1 MEKYIKINP
10 INLFTITFLFI
21 IFSSLFV
28 QQILLPY
35 ISPQWHAYPKY
46 EDAYGLLLRM
56 DMKEFHLLA
65 MEQYRKVKEFGWSE
79 FNISPTGHE
88 IAGIA
93 SFLYLIFY
101 PSIFII
107 TIVNATLHGTV
118 SVLLYK
124 ILLKLNIAKLPSF
137 IAVLILSFFPSSL
150 LWNTQI
156 HNEPFFI
163 TGTIF
168 ISYSLFYIIPKNNDK
183 IKYVFYHFV
192 FFLIGIS
199 LVFLVRPYFC
209 DVILYLSSLLYFFI
223 IINSLIKIGSKKIF
237 YQKTIILIFAIFI
250 FTSNIHIYKTMR
262 IISLTIEFIQNI
274 ELNTKNYLP
283 KTITQILTS
292 DEIIESDTNYLPKTK
307 IQTSDEIIESDTNY
321 LPKTKKQ
328 TQTSEEKIE
337 QEELILKEDNQLEK
351 KENIFLKRLKNI
363 RKDPIY
369 LQDIYNYKWDKNEI
383 VPNFIET
390 LFLRIAVYRHNFYPN
405 IKENEESSAIDR
417 DIKFHNSFDVM
428 KYVPKA
434 VLIGI
439 FSPFPNQWFS
449 AGSLDETSFFKKIH
463 LFEVILI
470 YFFISIG
477 LFLVFQKLFD
487 VYFVVVFFYNISLIV
502 LIALLTPNIGTLLRH
517 RYGFIVVI
525 FAILI
530 SLVIEKF
537 LIKKNLL
544 KDDNNIN

>member
-1 MEKYIKINP
+1 MDKLIKLNSV
-10 INLFTITFLFI
+10 NLFAITFLFI
-21 IFSSLFV
+21 IFSSLIV

-35 ISPQWHAYPKY
+35 ILPQWHAYPKY

-65 MEQYRKVKEFGWSE
+65 IEQYRKVKEYGWSH
-79 FNISPTGHE
+79 FNISPSGHE

-107 TIVNATLHGTV
+107 TIVNGILHGIV
-118 SVLLYK
+118 SVLLFK
-124 ILLKLNIAKLPSF
+124 ILLKLNIDKLPAF
-137 IAVLILSFFPSSL
+137 FAVLILSFFPSSL

-168 ISYSLFYIIPKNNDK
+168 ISYSLFYIIPKNNDQ
-183 IKYVFYHFV
+183 IKYLFYHFV

-223 IINSLIKIGSKKIF
+223 IINSFINIRNKKLF
-237 YQKTIILIFAIFI
+237 YQKIIILVLAIFI

-262 IISLTIEFIQNI
+262 MINLTIEFIQNI
-274 ELNTKNYLP
+274 EL
-283 KTITQILTS
+283 S
-292 DEIIESDTNYLPKTK
+292 SDTNYLPKIIK
-307 IQTSDEIIESDTNY
+307 QKQTSDE
-321 LPKTKKQ
+321 KQ
-328 TQTSEEKIE
+328 E
-337 QEELILKEDNQLEK
+337 EELIIKEDNQLEK

-363 RKDPIY
+363 KKDPIY

-383 VPNFIET
+383 LPNFIET

-405 IKENEESSAIDR
+405 IEENEESSAIDR
-417 DIKFHNSFDVM
+417 DINFHNAFDVM
-428 KYVPKA
+428 KYIPKA
-434 VLIGI
+434 LLIGI

-449 AGSLDETSFFKKIH
+449 SGSLEETSFFKKIY

-477 LFLVFQKLFD
+477 FFLVFKKLFD
-487 VYFVVVFFYNISLIV
+487 IYFIIISFYNISLII

-537 LIKKNLL
+537 LKKINMLN
-544 KDDNNIN
+544 DNKRIN